1 MQHVYIV
8 GSKGI
13 PAQYGGFETFVD
25 KLTEKQTDSQIRYHV
40 ASLRNNSE
48 LSKYHDRFEYNG
60 ADVFSIDV
68 PNLGP
73 AKAIVYDIK
82 ALKFA
87 INDAKEQGYQRPIF
101 YVLASRIGPFIG
113 QLKREIRRMGGVLY
127 LNPDGH
133 EWKRAKWS
141 KPVRTYWKYSEKYM
155 VKHADL
161 VIADNPI
168 IEDYIRNEYQQYKPT
183 TTYIAYGTDV
193 TPSSLDHDDAKVRD
207 WYEKFGIE
215 ENNYYLIV
223 GRFVPENNY
232 ETMIR
237 EFMKSNSHKDLV
249 VITNVEH
256 NAFYQQLIEKTHFDS
271 DKRIKFAGT
280 MYDQDLLKYIRENAF
295 AYFHGHEVGGTNPS
309 LLEAMAT
316 TQLNLL
322 VDVGFNRAVAG
333 DSAIYWNKNSGDLA
347 QVINQADSLKQDE
360 LDNKQKLARKRVKE
374 MFSWEIIVD
383 KYERTFMNG

>member
-48 LSKYHDRFEYNG
+48 LSKYLDRFEYNG

-113 QLKREIRRMGGVLY
+113 QLKREITRMGGVLY

-168 IEDYIRNEYQQYKPT
+168 IEDYIRNEYQQYKPM

-347 QVINQADSLKQDE
+347 QVINQADSLRQDE
-360 LDNKQKLARKRVKE
+360 LDNKQKLARKRVKDK
-374 MFSWEIIVD
+374 FAWPKIVT
-383 KYERTFMNG
+383 KYEHTFVE